1 MVFNL
6 KSIFGEYLRPP
17 FIASSFLMI
26 VKRSYPSL
34 HNISLLVHHSSLC
47 LFRSL
52 CLCFSAFMASMAEL
66 RSHGVPILFP
76 IDAHG
81 IASVS
86 DILLS
91 IRFSFKARTIWVER
105 EIFDPN
111 IGLVVQTFHETSKL
125 TANGNVIWEL
135 GPGKYRVYGI
145 ADS

>member
-1 MVFNL
+1 
-6 KSIFGEYLRPP
+6 
-17 FIASSFLMI
+17 
-26 VKRSYPSL
+26 
-34 HNISLLVHHSSLC
+34 
-47 LFRSL
+47 
-52 CLCFSAFMASMAEL
+52 MASMAEL